1 MRHATASTGCRGDY
15 LNAWLDYTMACVGQ
29 TYDKAV
35 TYPSQSDKSGINSP
49 TLEGWKN
56 WLAWAENPSQE
67 PGIGCMRQ
75 PAPIRYAL
83 LIARYYTVTLR
94 PILVESSIVR

>member
-67 PGIGCMRQ
+67 PGIVVSATVSTASDC
-75 PAPIRYAL
+75 ASH
-83 LIARYYTVTLR
+83 AR
-94 PILVESSIVR
+94 